1 MESMEWYGTVH
12 MDSMD
17 YSMDSIW
24 NGMEQAIWIPW
35 TIPWTPYG
43 MGLSQKNSPSPIWN
57 PCSFHGLESMDSM
70 D

>member
-24 NGMEQAIWIPW
+24 NGMEQSM
-35 TIPWTPYG
+35 YG
-43 MGLSQKNSPSPIWN
+43 TV
-57 PCSFHGLESMDSM
+57 HMDSM
-70 D
+70 DYSMESIWNGTFSKNSLSST